1 MSIVRYEVGGV
12 KSAPA
17 RSTPEGTGEVLVR
30 VDIET
35 SIAETERGRA
45 GGHQRDVV
53 VTALEKVLAVVRA
66 GGKAP

>member
-1 MSIVRYEVGGV
+1 MSIVRFEVAGL
-12 KSAPA
+12 KSGAV

-35 SIAETERGRA
+35 SIAETERGRISA
-45 GGHQRDVV
+45 HQRDVV
-53 VTALEKVLAVVRA
+53 VGALEKVLAAVKT